1 MKLWIGNLT
10 HGVTKQ
16 SISELIQKYTGAP
29 TESVH
34 ILDEGEPHPAALV
47 EIKDASLLTLEIM
60 QQRLNGMFWMEHSL
74 NVQVLSFT
82 DESNEADER
91 REAERRG
98 PAPV

>member
-16 SISELIQKYTGAP
+16 SLAELIKRYTGASS
-29 TESVH
+29 EH
-34 ILDEGEPHPAALV
+34 IQILDEGEPHPAALV

-60 QQRLNGMFWMEHSL
+60 QQRLNGMFWMEHSI

-98 PAPV
+98 PTPA